1 MELARV
7 KVVARASLPV
17 RVCSKVPIWPCCVA
31 VKDGHHMPIQFSAPL
46 QAGLVRADFEHVS
59 TSPLLFGVVYKPT
72 KLFRRILGLRSI
84 MRLISYK
91 CVECK
96 VECGG
101 LGEIDFFLYVC
112 S

>member
-1 MELARV
+1 MELVQV

-59 TSPLLFGVVYKPT
+59 TSLYSLV
-72 KLFRRILGLRSI
+72 S
-84 MRLISYK
+84 LISQLSSFA
-91 CVECK
+91 E
-96 VECGG
+96 
-101 LGEIDFFLYVC
+101 F
-112 S
+112 